1 MYNTPP
7 TFGIFVMAEVF
18 AWIKGNGG
26 LAAVGEHNR
35 AKAAVIYDY
44 LDKSSFFRGTARAD
58 SRSLMNVCFRAPSEA
73 LEEKF
78 LAEAKKRKLSGLKG
92 HRSVGG
98 MRASIYNAFPKAG
111 CEALVALMAEF
122 EKANG

>member
-18 AWIKGNGG
+18 EWIKANGG
-26 LAAVGEHNR
+26 LAAMGERNR
-35 AKAAVIYDY
+35 AKAGVIYDY
-44 LDKSSFFRGTARAD
+44 LERSKFFRGTARPD
-58 SRSLMNVCFRAPSEA
+58 SRSLMNICFRAPTEE

-122 EKANG
+122 EEANS